1 MPRTLAAA
9 RRLVASSAIIA
20 VAVLAAPAVAA
31 PPVPPACQTAACAF
45 LDKSLTP
52 EARAKDLVGRMTL
65 EEKAWQMGNAAP
77 ALPRLGLPAYD
88 WWNEVLHGLA
98 RAGHATVYPQAIGM
112 AATWDKGLMLEIGKA
127 IATEGRA
134 NYNAEL
140 ARSGATARYFGV
152 NYWSPNINIFR
163 DPRWGRGQETYGE
176 DPYLSGHMS
185 IPFINGIQGDD
196 PDYFKGIA
204 TPKHFV
210 VHSGPEPLRHGFNVD
225 VSKFD
230 LEDTYTPAFRSAIVD
245 GQAYSMMCAYN
256 AIDGY
261 PACASP
267 LMEKLVRKDWGFK
280 GFIVSDCDSV
290 DDMVTGHKSHKDHAE
305 ASAAA
310 IRAGTD
316 LDCGDSY
323 RALPAAVR
331 AGLITEA
338 EIDKALIRLMEAR
351 IRMGLIGGGPE
362 NVKSYDDIPLT
373 AINTPEHRALALRA
387 AEEAIVLLN
396 NSKGLLPLKGTEKIA
411 VIGPNAQHLQSL
423 EGNYTGAAVDPSYPL
438 NGLRGVYGD
447 RVTYA
452 PGSALMENMPIEIPS
467 IFLKPSEG
475 SRDNGLKGEYFD
487 NPTFSGAPKMT
498 RTDEV
503 INFDFYHAGPTRD
516 FEPLNFSVRWTG
528 VLTPPAAGTYKLTF
542 RMSTPRA
549 GQSQPNVKVWL
560 DGKQI
565 VQGDMIGKTTEFT
578 FTDTKPHEIRVDYV
592 RANEDRLV
600 ALDWVAPAQVLIDGA
615 VKAAQESDVV
625 VAFVGLSPD
634 LEGEEMKVDYPGF
647 DGGDRL
653 TLALPDAQ
661 RQMLEAVKAT
671 GKPLVAVY
679 LTGGAVSDP
688 WVEQN
693 ADALVQA
700 WYPGQAGGQAIAR
713 VLTGETNPAGR
724 LPYTIYRD
732 VKDLPAFG
740 DYSMANRTYRYFR
753 GDVLHPFGKG
763 LSYTTFAYET
773 PVLSAASIKAGQPLT
788 VTTTVRNNGT
798 RDGDEVVQLYVSK
811 PALKGAPHAKHALAG
826 FERVHLKAGESRH
839 VTMTLDARALSTVDG
854 NGVRKVRPGAYT
866 VHIGGGQPGH
876 TATVKAT
883 LKVSGSASVPK

>member
-9 RRLVASSAIIA
+9 SRLLASSAAIA
-20 VAVLAAPAVAA
+20 LMASAFSTTAAT
-31 PPVPPACQTAACAF
+31 PPIPPACQTEACAF

-52 EARAKDLVGRMTL
+52 DARAKDLVARMTL

-112 AATWDKGLMLEIGKA
+112 AATWDKGLMLDIGQA

-140 ARSGATARYFGV
+140 ARRGGTARYFGV

-176 DPYLSGHMS
+176 DPYLAGHLA
-185 IPFINGIQGDD
+185 IPFIKGIQGEDSN
-196 PDYFKGIA
+196 YFKGIA

-256 AIDGY
+256 AIDGF

-267 LMEKLVRKDWGFK
+267 LMENLVRKDWGFK

-290 DDMVTGHKSHKDHAE
+290 DDMVTGHKSHKDHAA
-305 ASAAA
+305 ASAVA

-323 RALPAAVR
+323 RALPGAVR
-331 AGLITEA
+331 AGLISEA
-338 EIDKALIRLMEAR
+338 EIDKSLIRLMDAR
-351 IRMGLIGGGPE
+351 IRMGLIDGG
-362 NVKSYDDIPLT
+362 KYDDIPLT

-396 NSKGLLPLKGTEKIA
+396 NSKGLLPLKGSEKIA

-438 NGLRGVYGD
+438 NGLTSVYGD

-467 IFLKPSEG
+467 IYLKPAAG
-475 SRDNGLKGEYFD
+475 SRDHGLKGEYFD
-487 NPTFSGAPKMT
+487 NPTFSVAPKMT

-503 INFDFYHAGPTRD
+503 INFDFYHTGPTRG

-528 VLTPPAAGTYKLTF
+528 VLTPPAAGTYRIGF

-549 GQSQPNVKVWL
+549 GQAQPNVKVWL

-565 VQGDMIGKTTEFT
+565 VQGDMIGKTAEVT

-600 ALDWVAPAQVLIDGA
+600 ALDWIAPPQVLIDDA
-615 VKAAQESDVV
+615 VKAAQASDVV
-625 VAFVGLSPD
+625 VAFAGLSPD

-653 TLALPDAQ
+653 TLALPEAQ
-661 RQMLEAVKAT
+661 RNLLEAVKAT
-671 GKPLVAVY
+671 GKPLVVVY

-713 VLTGETNPAGR
+713 TLTGAANPAGR

-732 VKDLPAFG
+732 VTDLPAFG
-740 DYSMANRTYRYFR
+740 EYNMANRTYRYFK

-763 LSYTTFAYET
+763 LSYTTFAYNA
-773 PVLSAASIKAGQPLT
+773 PALSAISIKAGQPVT
-788 VTTTVRNNGT
+788 VTTTVRNSGVH
-798 RDGDEVVQLYVSK
+798 DGDEVVQLYVSK
-811 PALKGAPHAKHALAG
+811 PVVRGAPNAKHALAG
-826 FERVHLKAGESRH
+826 FERIHLKAGESRQ
-839 VTMTLDARALSTVDG
+839 VTMTLDARTLSAVDG
-854 NGVRKVRPGAYT
+854 NGVRKVRPGTYT
-866 VHIGGGQPGH
+866 VHVGGGQPGH
-876 TATVKAT
+876 ATTVKAT
-883 LKVSGSASVPK
+883 LKVSGTAAVPK

>member
-1 MPRTLAAA
+1 MLMTRTLAAA
-9 RRLVASSAIIA
+9 SRIVASSAVIA
-20 VAVLAAPAVAA
+20 FAAALSAA
-31 PPVPPACQTAACAF
+31 AATPPACRTETCVF

-52 EARAKDLVGRMTL
+52 EARAKDLVARMTL

-98 RAGHATVYPQAIGM
+98 RAGQATVYPQAIGM
-112 AATWDKGLMLEIGKA
+112 AATWDKGLMMDIGQA

-134 NYNAEL
+134 NHNAEL
-140 ARSGATARYFGV
+140 ARSGGTARYFGV

-185 IPFINGIQGDD
+185 IPFIKGIQGDD
-196 PDYFKGIA
+196 SSYFKGVA

-245 GQAYSMMCAYN
+245 GQAYSLMCAYN
-256 AIDGY
+256 AIDGF

-267 LMEKLVRKDWGFK
+267 LMENLVRKDWGFK
-280 GFIVSDCDSV
+280 GFIVSDCDSI

-305 ASAAA
+305 ASAVA

-323 RALPAAVR
+323 RALPGAVR
-331 AGLITEA
+331 AGLIKEA
-338 EIDKALIRLMEAR
+338 EIDKSLVRLMEAR
-351 IRMGLIGGGPE
+351 IRMGLIDGG
-362 NVKSYDDIPLT
+362 KYDDIPLT
-373 AINTPEHRALALRA
+373 AIGTPEHRALALRA

-396 NSKGLLPLKGTEKIA
+396 NGKGLLPLKGTERIA

-438 NGLRGVYGD
+438 NALRGVYGD
-447 RVTYA
+447 GVVYA
-452 PGSALMENMPIEIPS
+452 PGSALMEEMPIEIPS
-467 IFLKPSEG
+467 IFLRPAKG

-503 INFDFYHAGPTRD
+503 INFDFYHTGPTRE
-516 FEPLNFSVRWTG
+516 FAPLNFSVRWTG
-528 VLTPPAAGTYKLTF
+528 VLTPPAAGTYRIGF
-542 RMSTPRA
+542 RMSAPRA
-549 GQSQPNVKVWL
+549 GQGRSNIKVWL
-560 DGKQI
+560 DGKEVPQS
-565 VQGDMIGKTTEFT
+565 DMNGKMAEVT
-578 FTDTKPHEIRVDYV
+578 FSDTGPHDIRVDYV

-600 ALDWVAPAQVLIDGA
+600 ALDWVAPPQVLIDGA
-615 VKAAQESDVV
+615 VKAAEASDVV
-625 VAFVGLSPD
+625 VAFAGLSPD

-653 TLALPDAQ
+653 TLGLPDAQ
-661 RQMLEAVKAT
+661 RRLLEAVKAT
-671 GKPLVAVY
+671 GKPLVVVY

-688 WVEQN
+688 WVEAN
-693 ADALVQA
+693 ADALLQA

-713 VLTGETNPAGR
+713 VMTGAANPAGR

-740 DYSMANRTYRYFR
+740 DYSMANRTYRYFK

-763 LSYTTFAYET
+763 LSYTIFAYSA
-773 PVLSAASIKAGQPLT
+773 PVLSSASVKAGQPVT
-788 VTTTVRNNGT
+788 VTTTVHNNGT

-811 PALKGAPHAKHALAG
+811 PAVKGVPSAKHALAG
-826 FERVHLKAGESRH
+826 FERIHLKAGETRQ
-839 VTMTLDARALSTVDG
+839 VTMTLDARALSAVDG

-866 VHIGGGQPGH
+866 VHIGGGQPGF